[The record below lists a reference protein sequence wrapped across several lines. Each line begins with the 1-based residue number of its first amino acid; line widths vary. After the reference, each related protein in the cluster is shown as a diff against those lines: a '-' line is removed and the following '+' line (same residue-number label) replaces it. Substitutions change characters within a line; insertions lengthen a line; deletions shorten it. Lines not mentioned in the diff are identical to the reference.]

1 MEYTENIE
9 ENMDLVQ
16 ILAESYPQNMRKG
29 DTKLHRVSP
38 SRIVNCLRGSFF
50 ESLGYKEPL
59 RPVSDQNFGYGSL
72 RHDTI
77 QDKFLDLGILL
88 RFKQDDPTRNEA
100 EYKIQLDDPPLLG
113 YVDGIFTEWDALL
126 EIKTKGKKLSSIGT
140 PDPGHIDQAQIY
152 MHITGI
158 PKAYILYESKIE
170 TGSSLPWKQFIIEYD
185 KPRAEKLLNRG
196 RYLMKMLEKRR
207 VPLQEPNCFCNNPA
221 CFNDKI
227 YKKENLKGS
236 LI

>member
-1 MEYTENIE
+1 MDVTKNI
-9 ENMDLVQ
+9 DLVG
-16 ILAESYPQNMRKG
+16 ILAKSYPMDMKKG
-29 DTKLHRVSP
+29 PTKLHRVSP
-38 SRIVNCLRGSFF
+38 SRIVRCLRGSFF

-59 RPVSDQNFGYGSL
+59 RPVSDQNFGYGTL

-77 QDKFLDLGILL
+77 QDKFLDLGLL
-88 RFKQDDPTRNEA
+88 KRFKQDDPTRNEA
-100 EYKIQLDDPPLLG
+100 EFKIQLDDPPLLG
-113 YVDGIFTEWDALL
+113 FVDGILTTEAALL

-140 PDPGHIDQAQIY
+140 PDPDHIDQAQIY
-152 MHITGI
+152 MHITKI

-170 TGSSLPWKQFIIEYD
+170 KGQTLPWKQFVVKYD
-185 KPRAEKLLNRG
+185 SNRAEKLLNRG

-207 VPLQEPNCFCNNPA
+207 VPLQEPNCYCNNPA
-221 CFNDKI
+221 CFDERI